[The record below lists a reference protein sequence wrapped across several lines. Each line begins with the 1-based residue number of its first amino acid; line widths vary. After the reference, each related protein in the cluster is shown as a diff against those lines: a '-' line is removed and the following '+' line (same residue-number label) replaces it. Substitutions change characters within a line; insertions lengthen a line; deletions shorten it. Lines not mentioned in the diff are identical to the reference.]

1 MELVLPIAL
10 NLGNYS
16 KIDMIGYV
24 FSLFAFIMG
33 NIFIVY
39 AYAVYSASV
48 TFMVRGSGK
57 VPVFWLN
64 PLGLSGLMG
73 IAAGAF
79 GSPFFL
85 ECSRLPFPRT

>member
-57 VPVFWLN
+57 VPML
-64 PLGLSGLMG
+64 
-73 IAAGAF
+73 
-79 GSPFFL
+79 
-85 ECSRLPFPRT
+85 